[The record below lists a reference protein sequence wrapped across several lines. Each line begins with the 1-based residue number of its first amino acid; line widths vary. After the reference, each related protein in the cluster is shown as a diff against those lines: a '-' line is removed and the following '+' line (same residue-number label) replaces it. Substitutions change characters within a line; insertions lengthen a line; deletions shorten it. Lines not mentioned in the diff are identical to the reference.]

1 MSPEEIIDLLSV
13 ITAYDHR
20 TVGDGDVEAWRLALD
35 DPHVPNMGLEE
46 CVDAVVLHY
55 RDTREWIMP
64 SNVIQCVKAQRADVL
79 NRALPATKATPGAY
93 AKVNELLAGRSKW
106 ARDQCNANRGA
117 VLQHAD
123 LYARLT
129 EQPIGYA
136 RPDQWSGY
144 IPPEQCDGSRN
155 GSARRAAL
163 VALVEEAR
171 ARLANSQEETRRTT

>member
-1 MSPEEIIDLLSV
+1 MSPEEVIDLLSV

-79 NRALPATKATPGAY
+79 NRALPAAKATPGAY
-93 AKVNELLAGRSKW
+93 ARVKELLAGRSKD
-106 ARDQCNANRGA
+106 ARDRCNANLGA
-117 VLQHAD
+117 VLQFPD

-136 RPDQWSGY
+136 RADQWSGY
-144 IPPEQCDGSRN
+144 IPPERWSQTNN
-155 GSARRAAL
+155 GSPRRDAL
-163 VALVEEAR
+163 VALVEEAK
-171 ARLANSQEETRRTT
+171 ARLHNTPREDTP